1 MTTIVKDRATGELEV
16 KNQISYKKLASFLAK
31 LNTQIV
37 RNSTSVLS
45 EDKKSVFPKTQGKIT
60 YIITTKPKLQS
71 FASKIMAFWRKC
83 PLGGAKMGGGEFPEW
98 DTVAMDIATMPLTN
112 KQLEKAVDALG
123 GGFSLNIGQLIDWED
138 NYTDRR
144 LQT

>member
-16 KNQISYKKLASFLAK
+16 KSQISYNQLASFLAK

-71 FASKIMAFWRKC
+71 FASKIMAFWRKYH
-83 PLGGAKMGGGEFPEW
+83 LGGAKMGGGEFPEW
-98 DTVAMDIATMPLTN
+98 DTVAVDIATMPLTN

-138 NYTDRR
+138 NYRDRK